1 MVNKRSRKEI
11 NHYNNPNCMALQN
24 SRYVGIDN
32 DIEKINPDLTINLQE
47 SKATA
52 KIDKGSIDKET
63 IVNTMLIKYC
73 LPRNVIKNR

>member
-1 MVNKRSRKEI
+1 
-11 NHYNNPNCMALQN
+11 MALQN

-32 DIEKINPDLTINLQE
+32 DIKKINPDLTINLQE